1 MVMIA
6 PIYKVCGHCFGTALY
21 LAIALITG
29 FAFGYLLEAVGFSSS
44 KKLTAV
50 FYFKDMAVIKV
61 MFSAIITALFGLT
74 LLHSIGIMD
83 LSKVFINPTYLYS
96 QIIGGFIFGIGF
108 VMGGYCPGT
117 SIVASITGK
126 KDAIVFA
133 IGLLIGVYIF
143 GESLNL
149 KPIYNLYMAKASGL
163 KGKITLN
170 EVLGIGRWTLT
181 IIIILLGL
189 AFFAISEKI
198 EKIRK

>member
-1 MVMIA
+1 
-6 PIYKVCGHCFGTALY
+6 
-21 LAIALITG
+21 
-29 FAFGYLLEAVGFSSS
+29 
-44 KKLTAV
+44 
-50 FYFKDMAVIKV
+50 
-61 MFSAIITALFGLT
+61 
-74 LLHSIGIMD
+74 
-83 LSKVFINPTYLYS
+83 
-96 QIIGGFIFGIGF
+96 
-108 VMGGYCPGT
+108 MGGYCPGT